1 MTIASSR
8 PPKPQCILQVQR
20 SEWVSPHL
28 VRVVLGGENFDDFV
42 DNGFADKYVKI
53 VFVKPELGLE
63 PPYDLAE
70 LRTSLAPDD
79 RPVTRT
85 YTVRWVD
92 QAAREL
98 AIDFVVHG
106 DEGLAG
112 PWAAAARPGD
122 TLVFA
127 GPGGLFNP
135 DASADWHLLAGDD
148 SAIPAIGAVLEA
160 MPEDA
165 VGHAFI
171 EVDTDRDILP
181 LAAPDGIELHWLL
194 RGGVP
199 AGESTALVDAVAAL
213 DWPAGRVSVFAHG
226 EREAMK
232 GLRRV
237 FAGREVPRADLSLS
251 GYWAYGRTE
260 DRFQAEKREPV
271 GVIFDEDAAPT
282 PR

>member
-1 MTIASSR
+1 MTTASPR
-8 PPKPQCILQVQR
+8 PPKPQCVLQVQR
-20 SEWVSPHL
+20 SECVSPHL
-28 VRVVLGGENFDDFV
+28 VRVILGGENFDDFV

-70 LRTSLAPDD
+70 LRTTLEPDD

-92 QAAREL
+92 AVAREL

-112 PWAAAARPGD
+112 PWAAAAQPGD

-135 DASADWHLLAGDD
+135 DATADWHLLAGDD
-148 SAIPAIGAVLEA
+148 SAIPAISAVLEA
-160 MPEDA
+160 MPADA

-181 LAAPDGIELHWLL
+181 LTAPRGVELHWLL

-199 AGESTALVDAVAAL
+199 AGEATALVDAVAAL

-237 FAGREVPRADLSLS
+237 FAAREVPRADLSLS